1 MDLRRC
7 WAKAD
12 IDLHRVAVGDRYILE
27 KMRNDG
33 LNLGGEPSGH
43 ILMTD
48 FARSGDGLLTAL
60 QMLTLLKGSTKKASS
75 CLIALDLT
83 RSVLKT

>member
-1 MDLRRC
+1 MD
-7 WAKAD
+7 
-12 IDLHRVAVGDRYILE
+12 
-27 KMRNDG
+27 

-75 CLIALDLT
+75 LFNSF
-83 RSVLKT
+83 RPNPQRLKT